1 MESNQIILSICIPTY
16 NRAPFLLQTLESIV
30 SQPAFADGDEI
41 EIVISDNGSED
52 DTGQVA
58 ARFVAAHPGKIQYHR
73 HAETISPDM
82 NFKFVMEQGRGLYL
96 KLHNDNLL
104 INPGSLAEM
113 LKVYRATAD
122 EMPIVFFT
130 NGNHAQGNPIEVI
143 TNMSDFV
150 RRVSFISTW
159 IGGFG
164 MWRAEFNALP
174 DFARNQ
180 HLRLVQTDVLLRLLS
195 VGKRAIVLFQPYF
208 SGVPTGRKGGYKKG
222 GYNIAEVFG
231 KNYLT
236 LLKPYL
242 VGGQLDR
249 DTYEL
254 EKKKLLV
261 QHIIPYYFDPEN
273 DYQKTGFFEHMQ
285 DYVDDDYFYEAIR
298 HLDTDVPSRVARA
311 PVPVPVAPPAP
322 QPSYE
327 EQKRAYWRA
336 LNGHNHTDLTL
347 SAGPFDFNRVTVGR
361 RSYGPLRVIAYGHP
375 DERLT
380 IGSFV
385 SLADEVTFMLGGNHP
400 YEGVSTFPFR
410 VKYFGETL
418 ESTTKGA
425 IVVGDDVWIGMQ
437 VLVMSGITI
446 GQGAVIAAG
455 SVVTKDVAPYTIVG
469 GNPARV
475 IKQRYEPAVV
485 EKMVNLDYSK
495 VTDEAIVRC
504 REMLYQPLTAD
515 NVDAIIAGL
524 MGG

>member
-1 MESNQIILSICIPTY
+1 MESNQVILSICIPTY
-16 NRAPFLLQTLESIV
+16 NRAPFLRQTLDSIV
-30 SQPAFADGDEI
+30 SQPAFSDGGEV
-41 EIVISDNGSED
+41 EVVISDNGSED
-52 DTGQVA
+52 DTEQVA
-58 ARFVAAHPGKIQYHR
+58 AQFVAAHPGKIRYHR

-96 KLHNDNLL
+96 KLHNDNLMF
-104 INPGSLAEM
+104 NPGSLPEM
-113 LKVYRATAD
+113 LKVYSATAA

-130 NGNHAQGNPIEVI
+130 NGNHFQGNALEVI
-143 TNMSDFV
+143 TSMSDFV

-164 MWRAEFNALP
+164 MWRAEFLALP

-195 VGKRAIVLFQPYF
+195 TGKRAIVLFQPYF

-236 LLKPYL
+236 LLKPYVVAGL
-242 VGGQLDR
+242 LDR
-249 DTYEL
+249 MVYEH
-254 EKKKLLV
+254 EKKALLI

-298 HLDTDVPSRVARA
+298 NVPHDVPPRTAPAPA
-311 PVPVPVAPPAP
+311 PVPAAPPAP

-327 EQKRAYWRA
+327 DQKRAYWRA
-336 LNGHNHTDLTL
+336 LNPHNQTDLTL
-347 SAGPFDFNRVTVGR
+347 SAGPFDFSKVTVGR

-375 DERLT
+375 DESLS

-410 VKYFGETL
+410 VKFFGEAL

-437 VLVMSGITI
+437 VLIMSGITI

-455 SVVTKDVAPYTIVG
+455 SVVTRNVAPYTIVG
-469 GNPARV
+469 GNPAKV
-475 IKQRYEPAVV
+475 IKQRYAPEVV
-485 EKMVNLDYSK
+485 EKMVKLDYSK
-495 VTDEAIVRC
+495 VTDEALARH
-504 REMLYQPLTAD
+504 REVLYQPLTAD
-515 NVDAIIAGL
+515 NVDAVIASL